1 MSKNFTKTLFYL
13 VLASLI
19 SCSSFRTQNYFIEN
33 CADIQTSQ
41 FWEKKAQEIKEQILI
56 DELTYKN
63 SNSKSEKLINKTKLK
78 KTKILYKSF
87 KKGPKH
93 ELFHKLQVFPEYE
106 KNFDNCELE
115 FEENPKLFKK
125 LYK

>member
-13 VLASLI
+13 VLTSLI

-41 FWEKKAQEIKEQILI
+41 FWEKKAQEIKEQILV

-78 KTKILYKSF
+78 KTKILHKSF